1 MGFLVNFNRKMYL
14 TNYINLLES
23 KITERTQVKLE
34 MADQIAQYTS
44 EINDFADKDSPAV
57 KKLESKKAELEAME
71 KKIDAD
77 QPTMHCK
84 VHYKGHSATIP
95 EEDNKKIHTKRSRK
109 SAPFLLTKDIF
120 KLQ

>member
-14 TNYINLLES
+14 TNYINFLES

-57 KKLESKKAELEAME
+57 KKLEAKKAELEAME
-71 KKIDAD
+71 KKIDAEI
-77 QPTMHCK
+77 QKFQTQLQAANTEIQ
-84 VHYKGHSATIP
+84 SA
-95 EEDNKKIHTKRSRK
+95 DNALQSSLQRSFSYSFGGR
-109 SAPFLLTKDIF
+109 
-120 KLQ
+120 